1 MGNESETGNQSLFFV
16 TESMFSYVIYGPLK
30 GPLFFFNG
38 LTSTLKFPVK
48 TANTAWNQVSI
59 RCSNAFAANILQPAT
74 LAPPHLPMI
83 IVFETG
89 AAKAHHVDTP
99 LPPARENGPVISPL

>member
-16 TESMFSYVIYGPLK
+16 TESMFSYRWSFKRAVV
-30 GPLFFFNG
+30 FFNG

-99 LPPARENGPVISPL
+99 LPTARENGPVISPL